1 MADEFYRRIMN
12 GDDVEPLFSPSRSTS
27 ERRPPPDS
35 DNDEPPR
42 RIRQRRSSSSS
53 TEQVPSPQMRNVAGL
68 PRGAPRRIT
77 TRSSP
82 GQASPPHTMAL
93 TSPWIFAGSTSP
105 QPQSSTRHNMT
116 SMYQSPAH
124 AATSPAFQQF
134 SSIMPNN
141 VRGRRFINARV
152 MTGTS
157 NGEGSSAA
165 VIPNPLLN
173 NAQASIGLQRAMN
186 DATVE
191 GILGESYEPDQ
202 GPP

>member
-1 MADEFYRRIMN
+1 MN
-12 GDDVEPLFSPSRSTS
+12 GDDVETILSASRNTS

-35 DNDEPPR
+35 DNEEPPR

-68 PRGAPRRIT
+68 HRGAPRRET

-82 GQASPPHTMAL
+82 NQTSPPHTMAL
-93 TSPWIFAGSTSP
+93 TSPWIFTGSASP
-105 QPQSSTRHNMT
+105 QPQSSTHHNMT
-116 SMYQSPAH
+116 SMYQSPTH
-124 AATSPAFQQF
+124 AVTSPAVQQF
-134 SSIMPNN
+134 SSVMPNN
-141 VRGRRFINARV
+141 VRGRRFMNARA
-152 MTGTS
+152 MAGTS

-173 NAQASIGLQRAMN
+173 SAQVSIGLQRAMN

-202 GPP
+202 VSP